1 MKGNK
6 MNNHKKKIDKFREL
20 NTLMDYFLNP
30 HFDQVATK
38 DQKKTV
44 QDYFAKEED
53 SITDES

>member
-1 MKGNK
+1 

>member
-6 MNNHKKKIDKFREL
+6 MNNHKKKIDKFRKL

-38 DQKKTV
+38 DQKKIV
-44 QDYFAKEED
+44 ENHFDRKWKD
-53 SITDES
+53 LS